1 MATEIE
7 ELVREYGT
15 RFLAEQDA
23 RAEADI
29 LAVTGINGEDIVR
42 PAVVEYLKTLGIET
56 VFQKSP
62 HDGLEYYRGLRRDGR
77 WLADHFP
84 SWPFEPGT
92 I

>member
-7 ELVREYGT
+7 ELIREYGT

-23 RAEADI
+23 RAEADLRAYTGVEPDAAI
-29 LAVTGINGEDIVR
+29 DPSLA
-42 PAVVEYLKTLGIET
+42 EYLKDKGIE
-56 VFQKSP
+56 VIYQRSP
-62 HDGLEYYRGLRRDGR
+62 LDGLEHYRGLRRDGH

-84 SWPFEPGT
+84 AWPFEPDT